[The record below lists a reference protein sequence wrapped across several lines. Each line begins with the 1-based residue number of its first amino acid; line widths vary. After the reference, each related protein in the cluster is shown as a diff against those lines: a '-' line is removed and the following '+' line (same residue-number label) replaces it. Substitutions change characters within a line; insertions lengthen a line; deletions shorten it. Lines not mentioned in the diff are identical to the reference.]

1 MITLKIG
8 LGVAKGRDLVAR
20 GLIRLGI
27 KPNTITFMGLVVNA
41 FAALL
46 FGSGQFLIGGI
57 VMVLAS
63 PSDMLD
69 GAVAKLSGKGSKFGA
84 FFDSAIDRYS
94 DLILLSGLLVYFF
107 RTQRLEYV
115 LLCLSAMIG
124 SVLVSYSRARAE
136 NFIPSCKVGFWTRG
150 ERIVVLMCAT
160 LIDCTLPALWLLGT
174 LTHLTV
180 IQRMLEA
187 RRVLAPSS
195 PGQQERPGQEGLCA
209 VGRAFFGFGSLL
221 RRIIFWDFERGSI
234 PYDIAIA
241 AIAIFCIALRFLY
254 TGGVQW
260 K

>member
-1 MITLKIG
+1 M
-8 LGVAKGRDLVAR
+8 AR

-27 KPNTITFMGLVVNA
+27 TPNTITFAGLVINA
-41 FAALL
+41 LAATLFA
-46 FGSGQFLIGGI
+46 SGEFLIGGI
-57 VMVLAS
+57 VMILAS

-94 DLILLSGLLVYFF
+94 DSVLLSGLAIYFV
-107 RTQRLEYV
+107 RAQRLEYV

-150 ERIVVLMCAT
+150 ERIVVLMSAAVT
-160 LIDCTLPALWLLGT
+160 DCVLPALWLLGT

-180 IQRMLEA
+180 IQRMLA
-187 RRVLAPSS
+187 TRRALTPASQAKEPK
-195 PGQQERPGQEGLCA
+195 PREENLCA
-209 VGRAFFGFGSLL
+209 VGRGIFCLGGIL
-221 RRIIFWDFERGSI
+221 RRIILWDFERGSI
-234 PYDIAIA
+234 PYDIAVA
-241 AIAIFCIALRFLY
+241 AITIFCIAMRFLY